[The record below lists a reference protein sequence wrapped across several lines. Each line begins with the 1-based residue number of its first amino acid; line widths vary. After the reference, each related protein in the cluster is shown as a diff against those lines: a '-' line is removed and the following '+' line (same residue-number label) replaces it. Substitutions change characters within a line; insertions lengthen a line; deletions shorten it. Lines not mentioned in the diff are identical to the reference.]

1 MYEPGWNDPVD
12 HDAGLMDMRCES
24 ECMKGPSA
32 CGESIIEHEKR
43 CGGHGETG
51 PTKDIRSGTGSH
63 RADGGGRAIDWYD
76 SNTWPPH
83 ICYSRQHPGE
93 GIECK
98 NVDCGDNR
106 GCATRDEQLKSEA
119 AAAEE
124 RIHPTTCSNRVG
136 ALITPTQLNR
146 AFKPGNRSVTDG
158 RFGNNAD
165 HTEEVRNNLH
175 SICADAIEPGKVDWD
190 GHCATRVT
198 NILKP
203 GYEVGEIGP
212 DTRQPPVSIN
222 SEWLKEAIAL
232 CNDWVEAGGKFPGLR
247 RDDN

>member
-1 MYEPGWNDPVD
+1 MHRITRLLLALIMFALFSISYLGSVSAQTKEGIDTFHEMYDTKPNDPFD
-12 HDAGLMDMRCES
+12 HDA
-24 ECMKGPSA
+24 
-32 CGESIIEHEKR
+32 
-43 CGGHGETG
+43 
-51 PTKDIRSGTGSH
+51 
-63 RADGGGRAIDWYD
+63 GGRAIDWYD

-146 AFKPGNRSVTDG
+146 AFKPGNRSVVDG
-158 RFGNNAD
+158 GSNAD
-165 HTEEVRNNLH
+165 HTAEVRNNLH

-203 GYEVGEIGP
+203 GYQVGEIGP
-212 DTRQPPVSIN
+212 DTRQPPVLIN